1 MEKASKKFLQ
11 EATELI
17 DDLEKAVLQ
26 LENNREDHTQLEEV
40 FRVMHTFKGTAKMF
54 GFHLIGEFTHHL
66 ESIYDDLRNGTIQ
79 LTDEILEVSLNAV
92 DFIRSQLN
100 SADQTN
106 EITTEYTSI
115 LTIVKRLSTEKASI
129 SISDKTLTDNKN
141 AQLYLIR
148 FAPALHFL
156 KDGSNPLYILEDLS
170 ALGSLYCKTYTEA
183 LPAAADFVLDNTYL
197 RWDILL
203 YTNADSKT
211 IRNEFMFVEEQSD
224 IHIESVGDKNCLA
237 DKLFLDFI
245 KHQNGS
251 ITIELIESFYNKQK
265 TQQATESEKG
275 IQAPQRSQQQT
286 IKVTYDKIDKLMSIV
301 SELVTTQAR
310 LSLFAE
316 GTKSTELE
324 EISENVEKLVR
335 QLRDE
340 AFSISLLPFGQVSM
354 RFERLVRDMSKTLH
368 KKIKLIITGG
378 ETELDKKIIENLID
392 PLLHILRNSMD
403 HGIENPEERKR
414 KGKDETGTI
423 QLKSY
428 YSGTNVIIE
437 VRDDGAGINKERV
450 WQRAVQ
456 NGLVK
461 ETEHLADRQIFD
473 FIFHA
478 GFSTARQVT
487 DVSGRGVGMDVVR
500 KAVNNLRGEIEIDS
514 QQDKGSVFRLILPL
528 SLSIIDGLLVDVHQT
543 KYVVPLTAID
553 KCYEVES
560 ITVKPD
566 MNDLLILDG
575 EQIPYIN
582 LRRLF
587 HCEGSAPQYVNL
599 IVAKH
604 DEQKVVFEVDSIVD
618 EYQAVIKPLGKI
630 YREQEFASGATI
642 LGNGTVALVLDTNRL
657 VSTLSN

>member
-17 DDLEKAVLQ
+17 DDLEKAVLH
-26 LENNREDHTQLEEV
+26 LEKNREDHTQLEEV

-66 ESIYDDLRNGTIQ
+66 ESIYDDLRNDSIQ
-79 LTDEILEVSLNAV
+79 LTDEILEISLNAV
-92 DFIRSQLN
+92 DFIRDQLN
-100 SADQTN
+100 SPDQTN
-106 EITTEYTSI
+106 EITSEYTNI
-115 LTIVKRLSTEKASI
+115 LNVVKRLSSEKMDSQVSVEKRLENNNAS
-129 SISDKTLTDNKN
+129 
-141 AQLYLIR
+141 LYLIR
-148 FAPALHFL
+148 FKPALHFL

-170 ALGSLYCKTYTEA
+170 ALGNLYCKTYSEA
-183 LPAAADFVLDNTYL
+183 LPGENEFLPDNAYL
-197 RWDILL
+197 SWDILL
-203 YTNADSKT
+203 FTSSDSQA
-211 IRNEFMFVEEQSD
+211 IRNEFMFVEDQSEVSIELAGIKNYIND
-224 IHIESVGDKNCLA
+224 KSFLEFIHQ
-237 DKLFLDFI
+237 
-245 KHQNGS
+245 QNRP
-251 ITIELIESFYNKQK
+251 ITVDLIESYFTRQK
-265 TQQATESEKG
+265 TAQAVESGRNVQNQQRA
-275 IQAPQRSQQQT
+275 QQT

-316 GTKSTELE
+316 DTRSTELE

-354 RFERLVRDMSKTLH
+354 RFERLVRDMSKTLQ
-368 KKIKLIITGG
+368 KKIRLVITGS
-378 ETELDKKIIENLID
+378 ETELDKKIIENLMD

-403 HGIENPEERKR
+403 HGIESPEERKA
-414 KGKDETGTI
+414 KGKEETGTI
-423 QLKSY
+423 HLKSY

-437 VRDDGAGINKERV
+437 VRDDGAGINRERV
-450 WQRAVQ
+450 WQRAVK

-461 ETEHLADRQIFD
+461 ETEQLTDNQIFD

-478 GFSTARQVT
+478 GFSTAHQVT

-528 SLSIIDGLLVDVHQT
+528 SLSIIDGLLVEVQNA
-543 KYVVPLTAID
+543 KYVVPLAAID

-560 ITVKPD
+560 SSIKPD

-582 LRRLF
+582 LRSLF
-587 HCEGSAPQYVNL
+587 SCKGETPQYVNL

-604 DEQKVVFEVDSIVD
+604 EEQRVAFEVDSIVD

-630 YREQEFASGATI
+630 YKEQEFASGATI

-657 VSTLSN
+657 VATLAG